1 MKRSNYIFESV
12 LIAITALLGFVTL
25 FTFDAIILGGLWLF
39 VLGALQVVHSL
50 IVGINY
56 WSNEGIQKS
65 IIIYWCGVVLNFII
79 MLIGNETTLYNNMEI
94 VTILVFPLMLAV
106 YLWWITYA
114 YRIKPVAE
122 GTVEKV

>member
-12 LIAITALLGFVTL
+12 LIAITALLGFIAFFPT
-25 FTFDAIILGGLWLF
+25 DAIFLGALWLI

-56 WSNEGIQKS
+56 WSNEGVQKS
-65 IIIYWCGVVLNFII
+65 IIIYWCGVALNFII
-79 MLIGNETTLYNNMEI
+79 ILIGNKTTLSNNMEM
-94 VTILVFPLMLAV
+94 VTILIFPLMLAV

-114 YRIKPVAE
+114 YRVKPVAE
-122 GTVEKV
+122 ETVEKV